1 MPRLAARSRVAR
13 TLCAG
18 GAVALA
24 LVLAACGSQ
33 LDPGDV
39 AKATGGSG
47 GTAQNGEVVPGTG
60 AGGADTTT
68 TGDTTTA
75 GGTTTGT
82 GTTADVGTT
91 TGGGTSGSGTTG
103 GSASGA
109 GGGSGSS
116 GGGSGGSGGTGGGD
130 NSADGGNAGG
140 VSCDGFKNGPGVTD
154 SEITI
159 GNASDISGPV
169 PGLFESSQ
177 DAVKAYVAYFNST
190 SDICGRKLNL
200 VTYDSRTDAGAD
212 QQNYAKGCDETFAM
226 VGSMSAFDSGGAA
239 TAQSCGLPDI
249 RSAAVTK
256 ERNACTTCFPAQS
269 VNTGEWEN
277 APGEFVKK
285 NYPDAV
291 AHAALFYLNAGAAAE
306 NGPAEANAMTKQGL
320 HFDVVQGIDVAEFN
334 YAPYAQSLKDKGVKV
349 VFFVGASQQSA
360 RLAQAMQSVGY
371 KPELYLRDPTDY
383 LPSFVETGGS
393 AVDGTVVFLNF
404 VPFEEASTNKE
415 MQLYVSWLQQVSPG
429 ADPTFFGV
437 FSWSA
442 ARLFVEKAVAL
453 GGNLSRATL
462 IDSLRKTDNWTA
474 NGMTAPQ
481 HVGSKRT
488 GDCWRFIQLSNGTW
502 SPVDGTKY
510 TCAGTTQ
517 G

>member
-1 MPRLAARSRVAR
+1 MTRLAARSGAR
-13 TLCAG
+13 TVTAG
-18 GAVALA
+18 AALVLA
-24 LVLAACGSQ
+24 LSLAACGSQ
-33 LDPGDV
+33 LDPDDV
-39 AKATGGSG
+39 ADANGGTGGSAAQG
-47 GTAQNGEVVPGTG
+47 GEIVPGADPGTG
-60 AGGADTTT
+60 TT
-68 TGDTTTA
+68 TGDTATGDTSASGTTA
-75 GGTTTGT
+75 GTGTSTGGGTTTT
-82 GTTADVGTT
+82 
-91 TGGGTSGSGTTG
+91 GSGTDG
-103 GSASGA
+103 GQE
-109 GGGSGSS
+109 
-116 GGGSGGSGGTGGGD
+116 GSGGHHGGGD
-130 NSADGGNAGG
+130 DGHHGPHHGPQGPGG
-140 VSCDGFKNGPGVTD
+140 ASCDGFKNGPGITD

-177 DAVKAYVAYFNST
+177 DAVEAYVAYFNST
-190 SDICGRKLNL
+190 SDICGRKLKL

-256 ERNACTTCFPAQS
+256 DRNACTTCFPAQS

-277 APGEFVKK
+277 APGEFIKQ

-291 AHAALFYLNAGAAAE
+291 AHAALFYLNAGAGAE
-306 NGPAEANAMTKQGL
+306 NGPIEASAMTKQGL
-320 HFDVVQGIDVAEFN
+320 HFDIVQGIDVAEFN

-360 RLAQAMQSVGY
+360 RLAQAMQQVGY
-371 KPELYLRDPTDY
+371 KPDIYLRDPTDY
-383 LPSFVETGGS
+383 LPSFVETGGD

-404 VPFEEASTNKE
+404 VPFEEAGSNEE
-415 MQLYVSWLQQVSPG
+415 MQLYLSWLQQVSPG
-429 ADPTFFGV
+429 VDPSFFGV

-442 ARLFVEKAVAL
+442 ARLFVEKAAGL
-453 GGNLSRATL
+453 GGKLSRSTL
-462 IDSLRKTDNWTA
+462 IDALRKTDNWTA

-481 HVGSKRT
+481 HVGTKRT
-488 GDCWRFIQLSNGTW
+488 GDCWRFIKLSGGSW
-502 SPVDGTKY
+502 QPVGSTDY

>member
-1 MPRLAARSRVAR
+1 MPRLAARLGAAR
-13 TLCAG
+13 IVSAG
-18 GAVALA
+18 GALVLA
-24 LVLAACGSQ
+24 LGLAACGSQ
-33 LDPGDV
+33 LDPDEV
-39 AKATGGSG
+39 AQASGGSG
-47 GTAQNGEVVPGTG
+47 VSAQGGEVVPGTDT
-60 AGGADTTT
+60 GGDPTTGG
-68 TGDTTTA
+68 GDTTT
-75 GGTTTGT
+75 GS
-82 GTTADVGTT
+82 GTT
-91 TGGGTSGSGTTG
+91 TGGGTTTTG
-103 GSASGA
+103 A
-109 GGGSGSS
+109 GPTANSTGSGSS
-116 GGGSGGSGGTGGGD
+116 GGGNGQSGGGGD
-130 NSADGGNAGG
+130 AGGGANAPDGGQGG
-140 VSCDGFKNGPGVTD
+140 ASCDGFKNGPGITD
-154 SEITI
+154 TEITI

-177 DAVKAYVAYFNST
+177 DAVKAYVAYFNSS
-190 SDICGRKLNL
+190 SDICGRKLKL

-249 RSAAVTK
+249 RSAAVTRD
-256 ERNACTTCFPAQS
+256 RNACTTCFPAQS

-291 AHAALFYLNAGAAAE
+291 AHAGLFYLNAGAAAE
-306 NGPAEANAMTKQGL
+306 NGPAEASAMTKQGL

-334 YAPYAQSLKDKGVKV
+334 YAPYAQALKDKGVKV

-360 RLAQAMQSVGY
+360 RLAQAMQQVGY
-371 KPELYLRDPTDY
+371 KPDLYLRDPTDY

-404 VPFEEASTNKE
+404 VPFEEASTNAE

-429 ADPTFFGV
+429 ADPSFFGV

-453 GGNLSRATL
+453 GGNLSRSTL
-462 IDSLRKTDNWTA
+462 IDALRKTDKWTA

-488 GDCWRFIQLSNGTW
+488 GDCWRFIQLHDGTW
-502 SPVDGTKY
+502 SPVGGTKY
-510 TCAGTTQ
+510 TCVGTTQ